1 MTEVSKMQPVVPY
14 LYPFGASVR
23 VKHVQVLNPNDFSCL
38 PDCCTSAV
46 PKRIFFF
53 KGSFILVVHFVSSL
67 SLYVNIPFGSPLLDT
82 PRSAGGSDKS
92 PILSFQVRCAH
103 ISKTDERDRLILAS
117 GLTSPDLISSAC
129 AETSSACFWS
139 LPMFSPRNLAYCD
152 MTTPPSP

>member
-53 KGSFILVVHFVSSL
+53 NGSFILVVHFVCSL
-67 SLYVNIPFGSPLLDT
+67 SFKFYIFDCFKKFLEGPVHLVPVAVVGVGA
-82 PRSAGGSDKS
+82 SAGNAVDALGMATHPEIVVSVHVGGRV
-92 PILSFQVRCAH
+92 LVLH
-103 ISKTDERDRLILAS
+103 IQ
-117 GLTSPDLISSAC
+117 
-129 AETSSACFWS
+129 
-139 LPMFSPRNLAYCD
+139 M
-152 MTTPPSP
+152 